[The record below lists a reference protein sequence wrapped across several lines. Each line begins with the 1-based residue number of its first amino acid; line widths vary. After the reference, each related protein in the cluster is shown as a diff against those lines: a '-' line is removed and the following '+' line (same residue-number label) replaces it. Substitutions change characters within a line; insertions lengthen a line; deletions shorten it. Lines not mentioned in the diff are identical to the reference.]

1 MNKKIFVICILICLA
16 FLLVG
21 CSSNKTNSV
30 ENENSNTINNS
41 SNVTNNSYEAESLS
55 LSKPIAESTPQPVE
69 ETISTFSTNILDKSS
84 GRQTNI
90 ELTCSVLNG
99 SIVKSGETFSF
110 CDTVGKATPERGYQ
124 KAKIFDSDG
133 NVTMGY
139 GGGNCQVSSTLYNA
153 ILQNSSF
160 EVVERHPHAQ
170 AVDYVENG
178 KDASVACG
186 SVDFKFK
193 NNANY
198 NIRIDA
204 STDGNQVTVSL
215 IKI

>member
-1 MNKKIFVICILICLA
+1 MKKILFIFIFVFLCFILI
-16 FLLVG
+16 G
-21 CSSNKTNSV
+21 CSSN
-30 ENENSNTINNS
+30 NT
-41 SNVTNNSYEAESLS
+41 VTNNINNNTVNRTVNNTLTNTDNSANENIIY
-55 LSKPIAESTPQPVE
+55 QPEKISVE
-69 ETISTFSTNILDKSS
+69 PKEEVISTFSTNILDKSS

-90 ELTCSVLNG
+90 ELTCSTLNG
-99 SIVKSGETFSF
+99 TIVKQGETFSF

-124 KAKIFDSDG
+124 EAKIFDSEG

-170 AVDYVENG
+170 KVDYVESG

-193 NNANY
+193 NNSNY
-198 NIRIDA
+198 AIRIDA

>member
-1 MNKKIFVICILICLA
+1 MNKKIFIVLIFIVLA
-16 FLLVG
+16 ILLVG
-21 CSSNKTNSV
+21 CSSNENTN
-30 ENENSNTINNS
+30 TKS
-41 SNVTNNSYEAESLS
+41 SNLNNNANNSYETESLS
-55 LSKPIAESTPQPVE
+55 LSKPIENIPKEPTPE
-69 ETISTFSTNILDKSS
+69 ILNTFSTNILDKSS

-153 ILQNSSF
+153 VLQNPNF

-170 AVDYVENG
+170 TVDYVESG

-193 NNANY
+193 NNENY
-198 NIRIDA
+198 DIRIDA

-215 IKI
+215 TKI